1 MALYLLLVDISSA
14 DYGTHLLL
22 SAMVSALG
30 KSEHD
35 PDSELDLLKASEKL
49 RKALDET
56 DLRSLLDSMLQKTRA
71 DMYASKDCLLDSL
84 QSINVN

>member
-1 MALYLLLVDISSA
+1 MYFLLGDISLA
-14 DYGTHLLL
+14 DYGSCLLL
-22 SAMVSALG
+22 SAMVNALE

-71 DMYASKDCLLDSL
+71 DVYASKDGLSDSL
-84 QSINVN
+84 QCKC